1 MENKKIR
8 VRYAPSPTGHL
19 HIGGARTALFNYLF
33 AKHNKGDF
41 IVRIEDTDIERNI
54 ENGEKSQLDNLEWLG
69 IIPDESPMRPNK
81 KYGSYRQMERLD
93 IYKKYADI
101 LLEKGFSYKCYCTSE
116 ELESEREE
124 QKKKGIMSYRYSRKC
139 LNKKEQNKPYS
150 IRFKL
155 PENKD
160 ISWEDMVREN
170 VVVNTTDIG
179 DFVIVKSSG
188 IPTYNFAVVIDD
200 IQMEIS
206 HVLRGEEHISNTP
219 KQLVIYEA
227 LKEQPPL
234 FGHMTLITNEEGKKL
249 SKRDETIMQFISQ
262 YKESGYLPK
271 AMFNF
276 MSLLGWSP
284 EGEEEIFTK
293 EKLIEIF
300 NYKRWSK
307 SSSIFNKDKLIW
319 INNRYIKEMSEKEYL
334 DLVIPFI
341 EKTYEKNKLNN
352 DIALLY
358 KSQLSYAEQI
368 VKLVSLFFKQNFNID
383 QASKQFLKENDSND
397 IKKEL
402 VSLFKKI
409 TNWDIEEIGDAIKKV
424 GSITNKK
431 GKLLFMP
438 IRIFTTGQMHGPD
451 LKSSIKFL
459 GKDKVIK
466 NIGG

>member
-1 MENKKIR
+1 
-8 VRYAPSPTGHL
+8 
-19 HIGGARTALFNYLF
+19 
-33 AKHNKGDF
+33 
-41 IVRIEDTDIERNI
+41 
-54 ENGEKSQLDNLEWLG
+54 
-69 IIPDESPMRPNK
+69 
-81 KYGSYRQMERLD
+81 
-93 IYKKYADI
+93 
-101 LLEKGFSYKCYCTSE
+101 
-116 ELESEREE
+116 
-124 QKKKGIMSYRYSRKC
+124 
-139 LNKKEQNKPYS
+139 
-150 IRFKL
+150 
-155 PENKD
+155 
-160 ISWEDMVREN
+160 
-170 VVVNTTDIG
+170 
-179 DFVIVKSSG
+179 
-188 IPTYNFAVVIDD
+188 
-200 IQMEIS
+200 MEIS